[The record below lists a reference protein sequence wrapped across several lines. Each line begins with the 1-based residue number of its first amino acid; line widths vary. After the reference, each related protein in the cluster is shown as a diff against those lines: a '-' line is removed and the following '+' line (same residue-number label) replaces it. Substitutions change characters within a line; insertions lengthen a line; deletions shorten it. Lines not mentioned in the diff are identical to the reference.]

1 MKTSE
6 SILIVDDDSQ
16 VWKTWA
22 EALEEQGYDTA
33 HASSMVDAERLFEK
47 NDFGLALVNMVSNG
61 RVHGIDVVEWIREN
75 NPNMDVIVVATAAT
89 LDASID
95 ALRKGAYDYLIK
107 PVNVVEVVSRVDRC
121 MSERQEDAEQLQM
134 IKQIEMMLDQ
144 LKNQLSPEVGGDQ
157 DNDQVM
163 ETSSI
168 IVDRRKRLVV
178 QEGEPVQL
186 SPTEFDMLDY
196 LATNND
202 RVVSASELI
211 RAVQGYDMDEMDAR
225 PIVRVNI
232 RRLRQK
238 IERDTNNP
246 SHILTV
252 RSRGYRFAG

>member
-6 SILIVDDDSQ
+6 SILIVDDDNQ

-33 HASSMVDAERLFEK
+33 YASSMIDAEPLFEK

-144 LKNQLSPEVGGDQ
+144 LKNQLSPEAGGDQ
-157 DNDQVM
+157 DDDQVM

-196 LATNND
+196 LATNDD

>member
-6 SILIVDDDSQ
+6 SILIVDDDNQ

-22 EALEEQGYDTA
+22 EALEEQGYDTS
-33 HASSMVDAERLFEK
+33 HASSMADAVPLFDK
-47 NDFGLALVNMVSNG
+47 KDFGLALVNLVCNG
-61 RVHGIDVVEWIREN
+61 RVHGIEMVEWIRDN
-75 NPNMDVIVVATAAT
+75 SPNMDVIVVATNST

-121 MSERQEDAEQLQM
+121 MSMRQEGAERLQM

-144 LKNQLSPEVGGDQ
+144 LKNQLSTDTGDDQ
-157 DNDQVM
+157 DTDKVL

-168 IVDRRKRLVV
+168 IVDRRKRTVV
-178 QEGEPVQL
+178 QEGEQIQL

-196 LATNND
+196 LATNDD

>member
-6 SILIVDDDSQ
+6 SILIVDDDNQ

-22 EALEEQGYDTA
+22 EALEEQGYDTS
-33 HASSMVDAERLFEK
+33 HASSMIDAMPLFEK
-47 NDFGLALVNMVSNG
+47 KDFGLALVNLVSNG
-61 RVHGIDVVEWIREN
+61 RVHGIEMVEWIREN
-75 NPNMDVIVVATAAT
+75 NPNMAVIVVATNST

-121 MSERQEDAEQLQM
+121 MSMRQEDAERLQM

-144 LKNQLSPEVGGDQ
+144 LKNQLCPETVDGQ
-157 DNDQVM
+157 DVDQVL

-168 IVDRRKRLVV
+168 IVDRRKRTVV
-178 QEGEPVQL
+178 QEGEQIQL

-196 LATNND
+196 LATNDD

>member
-6 SILIVDDDSQ
+6 SILIVDDDNQ

-22 EALEEQGYDTA
+22 DALEEQGYDTS
-33 HASSMVDAERLFEK
+33 HAASMIDAVPLFDQK
-47 NDFGLALVNMVSNG
+47 DFGLALVNLVSNG
-61 RVHGIDVVEWIREN
+61 RVHGIDMVEWIREN
-75 NPNMDVIVVATAAT
+75 NPNMDVIVVATTTT
-89 LDASID
+89 LDASIN

-121 MSERQEDAEQLQM
+121 MIGRQEEAEQLQM

-144 LKNQLSPEVGGDQ
+144 LKSQLCPESDDDQ
-157 DNDQVM
+157 AVDQILEM
-163 ETSSI
+163 SSI
-168 IVDRRKRLVV
+168 IVDRRKRTVV
-178 QEGEPVQL
+178 QEGEQIQL

-196 LATNND
+196 LATNDD

-211 RAVQGYDMDEMDAR
+211 RAVQGYEMDEMDAR

>member
-1 MKTSE
+1 MTSE

-22 EALEEQGYDTA
+22 DALEEQGYDTS
-33 HASSMVDAERLFEK
+33 HALSMTDALPLFEDK
-47 NDFGLALVNMVSNG
+47 DFGLALVNLVSNG

-75 NPNMDVIVVATAAT
+75 NPNMDVIVVATTAT

-95 ALRKGAYDYLIK
+95 ALKKGAYDYLIK
-107 PVNVVEVVSRVDRC
+107 PINVVEVVSRVDRC
-121 MSERQEDAEQLQM
+121 MSERQEDAERLQT
-134 IKQIEMMLDQ
+134 INQIEMMLEQ
-144 LKNQLSPEVGGDQ
+144 LKNQLNPDLDENQSADQ
-157 DNDQVM
+157 LI
-163 ETSSI
+163 ETPSI

-178 QEGEPVQL
+178 QEGEPIQL

-196 LATNND
+196 LASNDD

-211 RAVQGYDMDEMDAR
+211 RAVQGYELDEMDAR

>member
-6 SILIVDDDSQ
+6 SILIVDDDNQ

-22 EALEEQGYDTA
+22 DALEEQGYDTA
-33 HASSMVDAERLFEK
+33 HASSMTDAESLFAK
-47 NDFGLALVNMVSNG
+47 KDFGLALVNLVSNG
-61 RVHGIDVVEWIREN
+61 RMHGIDVVEWIREN
-75 NPNMDVIVVATAAT
+75 NPSMDVIVVATNTT

-95 ALRKGAYDYLIK
+95 ALKKGAYDYLIK

-121 MSERQEDAEQLQM
+121 MNERQESAERLQM
-134 IKQIEMMLDQ
+134 IKQIELMLEQ
-144 LKNQLSPEVGGDQ
+144 LKNQISPEVDAGQ
-157 DNDQVM
+157 EREHVQK
-163 ETSSI
+163 TPSI

-178 QEGEPVQL
+178 QQGESIQL

-196 LATNND
+196 LASNGD

-211 RAVQGYDMDEMDAR
+211 RAVQGYEMDEMDAR